1 MQHPAENPHGRAPAH
16 LAAARFF
23 DAHPW
28 IVDGAGALLLAY
40 FVGSFTSVGVV
51 QESMI
56 LPYTMPVAV
65 QVATAVAICLPVAVR
80 RVWPVAAASVT
91 AGLCLLSLAFLMAPN
106 IYGLAVPIM
115 VYSVSAYRSQRWGRV
130 FLGIGLAGAVAA
142 GIYYGITTVV
152 FAGRDGVVYGV
163 LALVFCA
170 VCVVLA
176 WLLGD
181 VKRRR
186 RREIDALAT
195 RNRLLLRQRE
205 QETRMAA
212 DAERMRIAR
221 EMHDIVA
228 HSTSV
233 MIAQADGGRFV
244 LAAGQ
249 TEQAEKAF
257 ATIAETGRDSL
268 DQMRRMLGVLRNDE
282 ARAEV
287 SPLPDIG
294 DLPQLI
300 ADVRAAGLPVSLI
313 GSPHA
318 IPPLP
323 EGGGLAV
330 YRVVQEAL
338 TNTLKHAGPGAEAT
352 VRLRTLAGPPRLRVT
367 IDDTGQGPAD
377 ATAPEAGAGSEA
389 STGSEVGA
397 GSAAEA
403 GSQPGGGSGLVGMRE
418 RALMLDGS
426 FSAARDGEGFHV
438 AFEIPIAG
446 TTTPSPPPPPLTGQ
460 LPAVPA
466 AAAAPAQKEDADE
479 R

>member
-1 MQHPAENPHGRAPAH
+1 MSSCRMIPGDRPRPRVGVMQHPAENPHDRAPAH

-28 IVDGAGALLLAY
+28 IRDGAAALLLA
-40 FVGSFTSVGVV
+40 FVTWNFTTVGFV
-51 QESMI
+51 ESRSI
-56 LPYTMPVAV
+56 GAYTLPPSI
-65 QVATAVAICLPVAVR
+65 QLGTAVAICLPIAVR

-91 AGLCLLSLAFLMAPN
+91 AALCLLSVCFLMAPN

-115 VYSVSAYRSQRWGRV
+115 VYSVSAYRSQRWGWG
-130 FLGIGLAGAVAA
+130 FLGIGLAGAVIA
-142 GIYYGITTVV
+142 GAYYGITTVMFIELEGLFYGAAV
-152 FAGRDGVVYGV
+152 FTFAS
-163 LALVFCA
+163 

-195 RNRLLLRQRE
+195 RNRLLVRQRD
-205 QETRMAA
+205 QEARMAA

-244 LAAGQ
+244 LAAGE
-249 TEQAEKAF
+249 TEQAEEAF
-257 ATIAETGRDSL
+257 ATIAETGRESL
-268 DQMRRMLGVLRNDE
+268 DQMRRMLGVLRDDE
-282 ARAEV
+282 AHTRV
-287 SPLPDIG
+287 TPLPDIG
-294 DLPQLI
+294 DLPRLI

-318 IPPLP
+318 VPPLP

-352 VRLRTLAGPPRLRVT
+352 VRLRTLTDPPRLRVT
-367 IDDTGQGPAD
+367 IDDTGQGPEE
-377 ATAPEAGAGSEA
+377 ATAPEAGAGS
-389 STGSEVGA
+389 G
-397 GSAAEA
+397 AEA

-418 RALMLDGS
+418 RALMLDGT
-426 FSAARDGEGFHV
+426 FSAAHDDEGFHITV
-438 AFEIPIAG
+438 EIPVTGAAVPG
-446 TTTPSPPPPPLTGQ
+446 PSPPPLTDQ
-460 LPAVPA
+460 LPVTSAE
-466 AAAAPAQKEDADE
+466 KETADG